1 MAKKFK
7 TMDGNAAAAYVS
19 YAFTDVAAIFPITP
33 SSPMAEIVDD
43 MAAHGEKNLFGQEV
57 RVVEMQSEGGA
68 SGTVHGSLAAGALT
82 TTYTASQ
89 GLLLMIPNMYKIA
102 GELLPGVF
110 HVTARTL
117 AAHALCIF
125 GDHSDVMACRQ
136 TGFALLCSSSVQEVM
151 DLAAIAHLSAIEGRV
166 PFLHFF
172 DGFRTSHE
180 IQKIEVVDYDVYRK
194 LIDMD
199 AVQAFRDRALNPEH
213 PCIRGTAQ
221 NPDIFFQAREAA
233 NKYYEAL
240 PDIVA
245 DYMKKLGKEIWDGKM
260 KYADEQGN
268 LTGGSFGARDILID
282 VMYARQLGRMFKV
295 GVTLKPVYSI
305 YEHYTSFALG
315 ADVGAHFQSKDSTF
329 QMGLV
334 LQNIG
339 WQLKGF
345 YSGEGGKNHEMLPLN
360 LQLGITYRIPK
371 APLRLHVQIHNMQT
385 WKLDYEWTSRD
396 KSATTGDYISHKV
409 KWYDMMFRHTIFTIE
424 VVPKSE
430 KFYIALSYNHRRRA
444 EMNLIDQRS
453 IAGLSLGAGVRIKQF
468 RVDFAI
474 SQMTKS
480 NFSYQA
486 GLTID
491 INSLMK

>member
-1 MAKKFK
+1 MCNFCCNFVPDLKCSSVAIHKKIVVLVLCAWSMCSF
-7 TMDGNAAAAYVS
+7 GQVSNAGRSVFSFMSLPASARINAMGGSNVS
-19 YAFTDVAAIFPITP
+19 LSNGDVALGMCNPALLHAQ
-33 SSPMAEIVDD
+33 SHQV
-43 MAAHGEKNLFGQEV
+43 
-57 RVVEMQSEGGA
+57 MQLNYS
-68 SGTVHGSLAAGALT
+68 
-82 TTYTASQ
+82 Y
-89 GLLLMIPNMYKIA
+89 Y
-102 GELLPGVF
+102 LPGTMFASVLYG
-110 HVTARTL
+110 HN
-117 AAHALCIF
+117 F
-125 GDHSDVMACRQ
+125 GRS
-136 TGFALLCSSSVQEVM
+136 
-151 DLAAIAHLSAIEGRV
+151 
-166 PFLHFF
+166 
-172 DGFRTSHE
+172 
-180 IQKIEVVDYDVYRK
+180 KIEKPFTGEGEPDKPNYFAVGIHYLDY
-194 LIDMD
+194 
-199 AVQAFRDRALNPEH
+199 
-213 PCIRGTAQ
+213 
-221 NPDIFFQAREAA
+221 
-233 NKYYEAL
+233 
-240 PDIVA
+240 
-245 DYMKKLGKEIWDGKM
+245 GKM

-491 INSLMK
+491 INSLLK